1 MTYEPGQ
8 QVLVR
13 GEILEPPM
21 PAHIGLFVRFVS
33 EDGAGRR
40 VYIRAADV
48 VGPAP
53 ATPDKGERLG
63 ELRGKA
69 LRNALDALAA
79 AEARIEAVIEL
90 HNPVYFF
97 DRGEACETCDE
108 DWPCATILATRRAL
122 SVEAAGPEG
131 GGGHE

>member
-21 PAHIGLFVRFVS
+21 PAHVGLFVRFVS
-33 EDGAGRR
+33 EDGEGRR

-53 ATPDKGERLG
+53 ATPDEIRQAIADEIKAATEHWDETERG
-63 ELRGKA
+63 RACRKA
-69 LRNALDALAA
+69 LIAILDRI
-79 AEARIEAVIEL
+79 ARRV
-90 HNPVYFF
+90 
-97 DRGEACETCDE
+97 
-108 DWPCATILATRRAL
+108 
-122 SVEAAGPEG
+122 G
-131 GGGHE
+131 GGGGGGQ